1 MSELRL
7 STIALE
13 ISPSTV
19 SRLAMASVKISWC
32 FLVAESSFLL
42 GIISPGEVRAK
53 QPPTPPNG
61 IVPGRPTTDRVEAK
75 LALENVAKR
84 ILELAALQ

>member
-19 SRLAMASVKISWC
+19 S
-32 FLVAESSFLL
+32 SFLL

-53 QPPTPPNG
+53 QPPNG

-75 LALENVAKR
+75 LPLENVAKR

>member
-53 QPPTPPNG
+53 QPPNG

-75 LALENVAKR
+75 LPLENVAKR